1 MEISSSPG
9 EKVDDSGRLGNSC
22 LPRDSTGD
30 DVVGSVGDLLTVRCP
45 GRRVGATGRTVNAV
59 IDP

>member
-30 DVVGSVGDLLTVRCP
+30 DVVGDLSTVRCP
-45 GRRVGATGRTVNAV
+45 GRRVGAAGRIVNAV